1 MRTLG
6 WIFVFLGILLLLREF
21 QPSFLDWLRP
31 YAPYI
36 RDAFWG
42 VTLVAFGL
50 YTLTRRAL
58 RRAVLVLYLIYLLL
72 YLVV

>member
-6 WIFVFLGILLLLREF
+6 LIFVFLGLVLLLREF
-21 QPSFLDWLRP
+21 NPAFVAWLQP
-31 YAPYI
+31 YEGAI

-42 VTLVAFGL
+42 VTLIAFGL
-50 YTLTRRAL
+50 YILTKRTARKV
-58 RRAVLVLYLIYLLL
+58 VLALYLIYLLL

>member
-1 MRTLG
+1 MRWLG
-6 WIFVFLGILLLLREF
+6 AFLVFVGLLVLLKQFEPAFLEPLKA
-21 QPSFLDWLRP
+21 

-42 VTLVAFGL
+42 VTLIAFGFYMML
-50 YTLTRRAL
+50 RRTA

>member
-1 MRTLG
+1 MRWLG
-6 WIFVFLGILLLLREF
+6 AFLVFVGLLFLLKQFE
-21 QPSFLDWLRP
+21 PAFLEPLKA

-42 VTLVAFGL
+42 VTLIALGL
-50 YTLTRRAL
+50 YLMLRRTA